1 MSVGPACL
9 HNFMSRGMLD
19 AALEEIEQI
28 KQKRIRMRFR
38 KSKLPSM
45 PTLPNI
51 PLNALTPK
59 FLSDILFRTDK
70 RMELFLGLSPQKRLM
85 LLRSLTTSVRRDILT
100 HIPDDDLVE
109 LLNMVDPDE
118 ATDMLQLLTAKR
130 REHVLH
136 MVGIDLKN
144 SLSTLLE
151 FDAETAAGLMTL
163 DYIQMHDQDTIADVA
178 KRFKNHEKATGRPPV
193 IVVMK
198 DGGKLAGFLPGH
210 ELGFGR
216 ASEKIGKFVKRLP
229 AISYA
234 ANHDEVIRMFHAH
247 PHAKVAV
254 KNDAGD
260 VIGIIYSDDVLN
272 LMQDKEASSLYDFA
286 GIRQEES
293 IADSAKRKVKNRY
306 QWLIINLATAFLAA
320 FVVGQFEDVLT
331 AFVLLA
337 VYMPIVAGMGG
348 NAATQTL
355 AVMVRGISL
364 GQIDLRSA
372 SRTLRN
378 EMTAAFVNGL
388 INAVLVAGVVLIVNH
403 DAKIALVLAL
413 AMVINMVVAA
423 FFGTLVPL
431 IMSKLGKDP
440 AASATIFITT
450 ATDVLGFLAFL
461 GLATVILQ

>member
-1 MSVGPACL
+1 
-9 HNFMSRGMLD
+9 
-19 AALEEIEQI
+19 
-28 KQKRIRMRFR
+28 MRFR
-38 KSKLPSM
+38 KAKLPDMSSVTPAISNIAQM
-45 PTLPNI
+45 PINV
-51 PLNALTPK
+51 LNPK
-59 FLSDILFRTDK
+59 FLSDILFKKSKRT
-70 RMELFLGLSPQKRLM
+70 ELFLGLEPQKRLQ
-85 LLRSLTTSVRRDILT
+85 LLRSLTPAVRRDILM
-100 HIPDDDLVE
+100 HVPDEALVE
-109 LLNMVDPDE
+109 VLHMVDPDE

-130 REHVLH
+130 REKILQEVSAELR
-136 MVGIDLKN
+136 D

-151 FDAETAAGLMTL
+151 FDAATAAGLMTL
-163 DYIQMHDQDTIADVA
+163 DYIQVNEKDTIADVA
-178 KRFKNHEKATGRPPV
+178 KKFKTHEKSTGRPPV

-198 DGGKLAGFLPGH
+198 DEGKSAGFLPGH

-216 ASEKIGKFVKRLP
+216 ASELIGKYVKRLP
-229 AISYA
+229 SISYA
-234 ANHDEVIRMFHAH
+234 ATHDEVIRKFHMH

-260 VIGIIYSDDVLN
+260 VIGIIYSDDILN
-272 LMQDKEASSLYDFA
+272 LMQEKEASTLYDFA

-320 FVVGQFEDVLT
+320 FTIGQFEDILNE
-331 AFVLLA
+331 FVLLA

-355 AVMVRGISL
+355 AVLVRGISL
-364 GQIDLRSA
+364 GQIDLKTA

-378 EMTAAFVNGL
+378 ELGAGFVNGL
-388 INAVLVAGVVLIVNH
+388 INAVLVAAVVITVNN
-403 DAKIALVLAL
+403 DYRIALVLAL
-413 AMVINMVVAA
+413 AMVINLLVAA

-461 GLATVILQ
+461 GLATLILT